1 MRTRHALW
9 KWPLSTVIGLSLAA
23 AAAAERQCLP
33 EGASAPAEWTTP
45 FPAHRVI
52 GNLYA
57 VGMADL
63 GVFLIT
69 TPEGHILINTGL
81 ADSTAPIRTSIES
94 LGFELE
100 DVRILLTMQAHFDH
114 TGALAEIKAL
124 TGAEMW
130 ATEKDAR
137 VLADGGASDPQ
148 FGDCADFR
156 FAPVRVDRVL
166 HDGDVIELGGT
177 RLATHLHPGH
187 TEGSASYGFTHSE
200 NGRDYRVLIANMGS
214 INEGKKLLKHP
225 TYAGVAEDFAT
236 TFARQKAMSVDVWVA
251 AHGSQYRL
259 QEKYRE
265 GQPYSPDTFVDP
277 EGFVAAVTE
286 LEQRYRAQLATEGG

>member
-1 MRTRHALW
+1 VGL
-9 KWPLSTVIGLSLAA
+9 PLATSAATAA
-23 AAAAERQCLP
+23 ARQCLP
-33 EGASAPAEWTTP
+33 DGASAPAEWTTP

-63 GVFLIT
+63 GVFFIT

-81 ADSTAPIRTSIES
+81 ADSTAPIRTNIER

-124 TGAEMW
+124 TGAQMW
-130 ATEKDAR
+130 ATEQDAR

-148 FGDCADFR
+148 FGDCTDFR

-166 HDGDVIELGGT
+166 HDGDVIELGDM
-177 RLATHLHPGH
+177 RLTTHLHPGH
-187 TEGSASYGFTHSE
+187 TEGSASYSFTQRE
-200 NGRDYRVLIANMGS
+200 NGRDYHVLIANMGT
-214 INEGKKLLKHP
+214 INEGKTLLKDP
-225 TYAGVAEDFAT
+225 TYPGVAEDFAT
-236 TFARQKAMSVDVWVA
+236 TFARQKALSVDVWVA
-251 AHGSQYRL
+251 AHGSHYRL
-259 QEKYRE
+259 GEKYTS
-265 GQPYSPDTFVDP
+265 GQPYDPEAFVDP
-277 EGFVAAVTE
+277 DGFGAAVAKFE
-286 LEQRYRAQLATEGG
+286 ALYRAQLAAEGG